1 MLRAQRHSNADF
13 LPTLY
18 YVIRKHAIDSD
29 RGEQHRDRGEARK
42 EPHRGAVRGH
52 RLINY
57 FVHGAYMLDDLHTI
71 ESVDHIFRGLGLHL
85 GIAAASHGHKNVR
98 MNRRTAALGH
108 RCVTLSA
115 ALLPPVTFL

>member
-1 MLRAQRHSNADF
+1 
-13 LPTLY
+13 
-18 YVIRKHAIDSD
+18 
-29 RGEQHRDRGEARK
+29 
-42 EPHRGAVRGH
+42 
-52 RLINY
+52 
-57 FVHGAYMLDDLHTI
+57 MLDDLPTI